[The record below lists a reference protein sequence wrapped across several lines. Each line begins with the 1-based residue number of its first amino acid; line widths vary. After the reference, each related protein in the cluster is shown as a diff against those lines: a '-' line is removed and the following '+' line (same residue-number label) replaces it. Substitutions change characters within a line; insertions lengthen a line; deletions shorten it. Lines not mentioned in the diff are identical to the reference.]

1 MNCKISA
8 WRRPWSAQNLTLE
21 DYPELA
27 ASRAFSVAKL
37 AELAELAQP
46 LCALAGLES
55 LVVAGSLGRLE
66 AMPDSDCDLMVI
78 VGDDVAQGSAQAC
91 EILEAVWLSIAPAGL
106 KRPKNWGIFTQAASG
121 RALTDPAALGAL
133 DDDPNLFGKRMQLL
147 LDSQAFFG
155 EQAFCQLKLRLIRWF
170 MTAAVARDRE
180 FPFAH
185 LLGELAR
192 YYRSYVAWQQ
202 FKLTV
207 EDDENWC
214 VRQAKLAS
222 SRRLMVATAKL
233 AILKAAC
240 RAEPLARQVGLLA
253 ELLTHPPLE
262 RLAHAAPERC
272 AEDVGEVFAR
282 AEAFQAI
289 LGHRSGRAA
298 LLAQSPVTLYQLEN
312 PAAYSSAVFNELAAQ
327 GRALGDALTRVLLQA
342 LADAPPA
349 CARTLLV

>member
-1 MNCKISA
+1 MNCEFSA
-8 WRRPWSAQNLTLE
+8 WRRPWSAQNPALE

-37 AELAELAQP
+37 AELAELARP
-46 LCALAGLES
+46 LETLEGLKS

-66 AMPDSDCDLMVI
+66 AMPDSDCDLMVV
-78 VGDDVAQGSAQAC
+78 VGDEVAQGSAQAS
-91 EILEAVWLSIAPAGL
+91 EILEAVWVNIAPAGL

-155 EQAFCQLKLRLIRWF
+155 EQAFTELKLRLLRWF
-170 MTAAVARDRE
+170 MTAAAARDSE

-185 LLGELAR
+185 LLGEIAR
-192 YYRSYVAWQQ
+192 YYRSYVAWQH

-222 SRRLMVATAKL
+222 SRRLMVVTAEL
-233 AILKAAC
+233 AILKAARC
-240 RAEPLARQVGLLA
+240 AEPQVQFLA
-253 ELLTHPPLE
+253 ELLAHPPLE

-272 AEDVGEVFAR
+272 AADVGEVFQR
-282 AEAFQAI
+282 AEAFQAV
-289 LGHRSGRAA
+289 LGHRSGRTA
-298 LLAQSPVTLYQLEN
+298 LLAEAPVTLAQLEQ
-312 PAAYSSAVFNELAAQ
+312 PAAHSSRVFNALAAQ
-327 GRALGDALTRVLLQA
+327 GEALGDALTRILLAA

-349 CARTLLV
+349 CARTLLA